1 MRSAS
6 LRAWSL
12 SVTARLL
19 RGHER
24 RSQQALELAEAHE
37 IVLELF
43 DLVREI
49 GALAPDVFVA
59 GGDLVEQVVDRR
71 FLVTAD
77 EAFSGFDV
85 SDLDG
90 SECHE
95 SPPFSAAG

>member
-1 MRSAS
+1 M
-6 LRAWSL
+6 
-12 SVTARLL
+12 VTARVARDRPGFGPCLLDDEIRLPPGLVLERDGRLL

-43 DLVREI
+43 DLVREV

-71 FLVTAD
+71 
-77 EAFSGFDV
+77 V
-85 SDLDG
+85 S
-90 SECHE
+90 CNRR
-95 SPPFSAAG
+95 